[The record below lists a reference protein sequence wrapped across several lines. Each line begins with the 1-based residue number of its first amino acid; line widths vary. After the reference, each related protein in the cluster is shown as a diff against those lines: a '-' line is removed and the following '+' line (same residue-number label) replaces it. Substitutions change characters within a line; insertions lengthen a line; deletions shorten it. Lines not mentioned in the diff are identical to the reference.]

1 MRKKR
6 RERKRTNDD
15 ATPDVLPLL
24 TLLWPPPL
32 LAFKG
37 SINGERP
44 TAAAAA
50 ADGDGDV
57 NAVAED
63 ENPTEPEGLTTV
75 VVVEVEAAEGVEGA
89 VTPADNDDDIA
100 LETGSSVLGRVG

>member
-1 MRKKR
+1 M
-6 RERKRTNDD
+6 
-15 ATPDVLPLL
+15 
-24 TLLWPPPL
+24 WPAPL

-37 SINGERP
+37 NIRGERP

-50 ADGDGDV
+50 DGEGDV

-89 VTPADNDDDIA
+89 VTPADKDDDNA